1 MLTDLKVS
9 NYALIKD
16 LEVHFGHQWNVI
28 TGETGTGKSILLGA
42 LGLIIGN
49 RADTSVL
56 NTQSR
61 KCIVEGTF
69 QITGYPLKDFFEQ
82 NDLDQEDPT
91 ILRREINPSGK
102 SRAFI
107 NDTPVNLNV
116 LREIGDQL
124 VDIHSQHQTIKLNDK
139 DFQLNILDSF
149 ANHRDLLKEYEKAF
163 KRFRELKTEQQRLL
177 EKQQQVN
184 RDYDYYQFQA
194 NEIAELAPE
203 KGELESLEEEIQ
215 VLSNAETIKNNLQE
229 AINLL
234 YHSDFAI
241 QNQIAEAKGLL
252 QDIAAH
258 NQQFEKL
265 NSRLDSLEIEA
276 KDIADEASNLEE
288 DIHIDNE
295 RLEEANNRFQ
305 KINQVLQKHGF
316 KTIEELVNYQESLQE
331 KIQAATSVNEEI
343 AANEEALNQQKATI
357 QELADQISVNRQQQV
372 AAVQENLIEN
382 LQFVG
387 MPEPSLKVNLH
398 PIEDPESFHSKGKD
412 NIEILFSANR
422 GSTPKPI
429 NQVASGGELSRL
441 MLCIK
446 YLMANT
452 LFLPTI
458 IFDEIDMGISGE
470 IAIKVG
476 QLIQQ
481 LADHHQVVSIT
492 HLPQVASKGEHHFQV
507 YKETEEEGTF
517 SYMKPLE
524 ENERV
529 EEIANMLAGNRATE
543 TTYQNARELMG
554 K

>member
-177 EKQQQVN
+177 QKQQQVN

-203 KGELESLEEEIQ
+203 NGELESLEEEIQ

-316 KTIEELVNYQESLQE
+316 KTIEELLNYQKSLWE
-331 KIQAATSVNEEI
+331 KIQAATSVTEEI

-387 MPEPSLKVNLH
+387 MPEPSLKINLH
-398 PIEDPESFHSKGKD
+398 PIEDPESFHRKGKD

>member
-69 QITGYPLKDFFEQ
+69 QITGYPLKDFFKQ

-316 KTIEELVNYQESLQE
+316 KTIEELLNYQKSLWE
-331 KIQAATSVNEEI
+331 KIQAATSVTEEI

-387 MPEPSLKVNLH
+387 MPEPSLKINLH
-398 PIEDPESFHSKGKD
+398 PIEDPESFHRKGKD